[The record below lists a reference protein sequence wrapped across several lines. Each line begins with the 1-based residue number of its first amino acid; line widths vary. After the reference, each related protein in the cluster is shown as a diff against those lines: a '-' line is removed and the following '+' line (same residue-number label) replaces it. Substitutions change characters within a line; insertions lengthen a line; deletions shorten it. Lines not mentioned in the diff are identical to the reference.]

1 MKTERVTFVMSP
13 EDKAEITRRA
23 EELRIPASELIRR
36 AIHRYEPDDEVDEEV
51 LLGVARE
58 LESAA
63 ERTEQKLDEALAA
76 IQETVAQ
83 LRQSR
88 AAR

>member
-23 EELRIPASELIRR
+23 EELHIPASELIRR
-36 AIHRYEPDDEVDEEV
+36 AIHRYEPDDEVDEQV

-58 LESAA
+58 LESSAQQT
-63 ERTEQKLDEALAA
+63 ERKLDEALAA
-76 IQETVAQ
+76 VRETVAQ

-88 AAR
+88 SVR